1 MGPNN
6 KNRSRKQYV
15 KYRLQILRDC
25 EIVPPSQEVINKMLD
40 DKTMSE
46 IEVDNI
52 FLGVVLKHNDKK

>member
-25 EIVPPSQEVINKMLD
+25 EIESPSQEVINKMLD

>member
-25 EIVPPSQEVINKMLD
+25 EIEAPSQEVINKMLD
-40 DKTMSE
+40 DNTMSE

>member
-25 EIVPPSQEVINKMLD
+25 EIEPPSQEVINKMLD